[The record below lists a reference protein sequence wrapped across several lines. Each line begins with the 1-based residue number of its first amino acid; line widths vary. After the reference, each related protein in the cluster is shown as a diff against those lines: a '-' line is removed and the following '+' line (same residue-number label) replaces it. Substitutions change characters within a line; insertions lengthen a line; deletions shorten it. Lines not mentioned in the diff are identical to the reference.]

1 MSQVPNQPQGNA
13 YNPAGGQMPMP
24 NQYAPQ
30 NQMPQ
35 GQYQTPQPPKK
46 PFYKKPW
53 FIILAV
59 IIVIGIIV
67 AAAGGGDSSS
77 SSSSSGNSDN
87 AGTSEQ
93 ADNTQPAGDSQ
104 PADKAEVDTDY
115 PITID
120 GAEVVTD
127 SLGDKAIVVT
137 YTWTNNSDKNAS
149 FDVALDAKAYQNG
162 VELEVNCFVDG
173 AECLDVRDVRP
184 GTTTTLKQAYKLAD
198 TSEVEVEVKELLSF
212 NDDIIA
218 SQKFAV
224 Q

>member
-1 MSQVPNQPQGNA
+1 
-13 YNPAGGQMPMP
+13 MPM
-24 NQYAPQ
+24 Q
-30 NQMPQ
+30 NPVPQ
-35 GQYQTPQPPKK
+35 GQYQPQQPPKK

-59 IIVIGIIV
+59 IIVIGIIG
-67 AAAGGGDSSS
+67 AAAGGGSDSSS
-77 SSSSSGNSDN
+77 KDNGKSDN
-87 AGTSEQ
+87 TGTSEQ
-93 ADNTQPAGDSQ
+93 ANDAQPAEDAGV
-104 PADKAEVDTDY
+104 KTDY
-115 PITID
+115 PTSID
-120 GAEVVTD
+120 GAEITTD

-162 VELEVNCFVDG
+162 VELEADCFIDG
-173 AECLDVRDVRP
+173 ADCLDVRDVRP

-198 TSEVEVEVKELLSF
+198 TSEVEVEVKELFSLS
-212 NDDIIA
+212 DDIIA